1 MLGMD
6 LDKKAL
12 KDIIKGMGKIGKGK
26 PKAMSVSVEKVDKM
40 PHEMKEIKEVKK
52 EKMGMDEDA
61 WPMVKEKMAQIKDMV
76 KELEEIIGKGYYKE
90 DEEKEE
96 IEEY

>member
-52 EKMGMDEDA
+52 EKM
-61 WPMVKEKMAQIKDMV
+61 AQIKDMV

>member
-26 PKAMSVSVEKVDKM
+26 PKAMSVSVEKVDK
-40 PHEMKEIKEVKK
+40 
-52 EKMGMDEDA
+52 
-61 WPMVKEKMAQIKDMV
+61 
-76 KELEEIIGKGYYKE
+76 
-90 DEEKEE
+90 
-96 IEEY
+96 